1 MRAEGLGTDWLEAAG
16 TEKGTA
22 EAVPQAGERGEQDKG
37 ENNAAGSQQLFLGK

>member
-22 EAVPQAGERGEQDKG
+22 EAVPQAGERDCSPACARLQTVLDFEIG
-37 ENNAAGSQQLFLGK
+37 